1 VVECTAL
8 EMRHTGN
15 RIGGSNPPLS
25 ATSNCPALSAVV
37 YVKAVQEPSRWANI
51 RPMCL
56 TYIPMYRA
64 MYRKLAR
71 PIQRQCVLASALQ
84 SKDQLAA
91 IW

>member
-1 VVECTAL
+1 
-8 EMRHTGN
+8 
-15 RIGGSNPPLS
+15 
-25 ATSNCPALSAVV
+25 
-37 YVKAVQEPSRWANI
+37 
-51 RPMCL
+51 
-56 TYIPMYRA
+56 MYRA